1 METLCSLFDAV
12 ASFSDLLDRGETK
25 VQELVALKRTVCIIS
40 ASVREFAGDLP
51 QEERE
56 SVFVS
61 NQVFPQLLAQLQ
73 RCEDVIL
80 RRNRAAMLAK
90 EGLALED
97 TPLPP
102 FPSSPALGDGQQGQ
116 GGPGAA
122 GGPSPSRAN
131 SVVAA
136 MKRGYRHSS
145 RTFHEGL
152 EMVSGRLGSVSQTF
166 LKLPEDELKI
176 IRECSA
182 ELQDLVPLLN
192 LVIST
197 HTFRGQRQLC
207 GESQQKRART
217 NEPLPGDAAGGHGI
231 EDADPSLRF
240 QLVSDS
246 PLAHGITLPAFTASE
261 MRSTQDRPSSMSSL
275 ETSDEIVGTRHI
287 FGRQELRDRV
297 PRAFTLPANDG
308 AAALPLCRFVS
319 RDCLLFEV
327 MPQAA
332 TAQVDSLDMATLA
345 FGANQ
350 NIEDSETQ
358 TLQMGTAASE
368 QGLPAAPV
376 LAKVS
381 SQVANG
387 LHLRRARATR
397 WSWVAKGV
405 ETELH
410 CHDRIALLLESP
422 PLSVNPGPMRDL
434 EAEEAVCLL
443 GLELRL

>member
-1 METLCSLFDAV
+1 
-12 ASFSDLLDRGETK
+12 
-25 VQELVALKRTVCIIS
+25 
-40 ASVREFAGDLP
+40 
-51 QEERE
+51 
-56 SVFVS
+56 
-61 NQVFPQLLAQLQ
+61 
-73 RCEDVIL
+73 
-80 RRNRAAMLAK
+80 
-90 EGLALED
+90 
-97 TPLPP
+97 
-102 FPSSPALGDGQQGQ
+102 
-116 GGPGAA
+116 
-122 GGPSPSRAN
+122 
-131 SVVAA
+131 
-136 MKRGYRHSS
+136 
-145 RTFHEGL
+145 
-152 EMVSGRLGSVSQTF
+152 MVSGRLGSVSQTF

-197 HTFRGQRQLC
+197 HTFRGQRLLC
-207 GESQQKRART
+207 GEPHQKRART
-217 NEPLPGDAAGGHGI
+217 NGSGDLLEDRPIFTAHREPLPGDAAGGHGI

-275 ETSDEIVGTRHI
+275 ETSAEIVGTRHI

-297 PRAFTLPANDG
+297 PRAFTLPATDG

-327 MPQAA
+327 MPKAT

-350 NIEDSETQ
+350 NIEESE

-387 LHLRRARATR
+387 LHLRRARATG